1 MKGIILHGGYGTRLR
16 SLTYTGPKQL
26 LLIANKSMSQ
36 YALEDLKHAGIT
48 DVAKQSGA
56 QVISH
61 KKNLGYDAAI
71 AILFEK
77 VKTENPDVM
86 ITLDGDGQHDPN

>member
-1 MKGIILHGGYGTRLR
+1 ML
-16 SLTYTGPKQL
+16 Q
-26 LLIANKSMSQ
+26 NNQ
-36 YALEDLKHAGIT
+36 ELKLFHI
-48 DVAKQSGA
+48 
-56 QVISH
+56 